1 MVNVMSKIEAIL
13 NYDTSNASSKD
24 IGEMFYIRGKAYSCL
39 ETHAPQAE
47 ALLTKAAKLS
57 PTNCD
62 IWTSLGLC
70 LWKKDNKS
78 DAKLCLEE
86 AINRAKNNGNP
97 LLCKDALR
105 ELSILIRQMSSEDYN
120 TYTNENMQSI
130 TNQTDVMTSTPKLV
144 SKNFIDESIKLAKEA
159 VQLDLNDHKS
169 WYVLGNA
176 YNYKFFA
183 TLNDINDI
191 IKALGL
197 YNKAEGLPNGKSN
210 PDLYYNRGNLLRFL
224 QIYDK
229 AVSDYNMA
237 FQLDSSFIETAD
249 SIQSINEYKMYIVDV
264 ISKLNQTNAS
274 PVALDSIDTDVAF
287 GELIPGDNKDKSIQ
301 ICVVRGIKEDN
312 NTACESYICYDK
324 SGKYGVINFFN
335 VGYNI
340 DHSKIINKYIRIN
353 DPVTQLIQS
362 SSGSTI
368 PIIQVHDASRLG
380 HNSDVIGKKK
390 AVKPKGIKV
399 QTFV

>member
-1 MVNVMSKIEAIL
+1 MSKIETIL
-13 NYDTSNASSKD
+13 NYETNDISSKD

-86 AINRAKNNGNP
+86 AINRAKNTGNP
-97 LLCKDALR
+97 SLCKDALR
-105 ELSILIRQMSSEDYN
+105 ELSILIRQMSAEDYN
-120 TYTNENMQSI
+120 TYANENIQTVS
-130 TNQTDVMTSTPKLV
+130 NQTDAASSSTKLV

-229 AVSDYNMA
+229 AISDYNMA
-237 FQLDSSFIETAD
+237 FKLDSSFIETAD
-249 SIQSINEYKMYIVDV
+249 SIQSINEYQAYVVEV
-264 ISKLNQTNAS
+264 ISKLNHFTTN
-274 PVALDSIDTDVAF
+274 VLTLDVIVTDVPSVV
-287 GELIPGDNKDKSIQ
+287 ELLPGDNKDKTIQ
-301 ICVVRGIKEDN
+301 ICAVKSIKEDN
-312 NTACESYICYDK
+312 NTTCESYIYVDK
-324 SGKYGVINFFN
+324 TGQYGVINFFN
-335 VGYNI
+335 VGYNV
-340 DHSKIINKYIRIN
+340 DHSKIINKFIRIC
-353 DPVTQLIQS
+353 DPVKQLIQT
-362 SSGSTI
+362 SSGSAI
-368 PIIQVHDASRLG
+368 PIIQVFDASNLAQ
-380 HNSDVIGKKK
+380 NSEIIGKKK
-390 AVKPKGIKV
+390 AAKSKGIKV

>member
-1 MVNVMSKIEAIL
+1 
-13 NYDTSNASSKD
+13 
-24 IGEMFYIRGKAYSCL
+24 
-39 ETHAPQAE
+39 
-47 ALLTKAAKLS
+47 
-57 PTNCD
+57 
-62 IWTSLGLC
+62 
-70 LWKKDNKS
+70 
-78 DAKLCLEE
+78 
-86 AINRAKNNGNP
+86 
-97 LLCKDALR
+97 
-105 ELSILIRQMSSEDYN
+105 
-120 TYTNENMQSI
+120 
-130 TNQTDVMTSTPKLV
+130 
-144 SKNFIDESIKLAKEA
+144 
-159 VQLDLNDHKS
+159 
-169 WYVLGNA
+169 
-176 YNYKFFA
+176 
-183 TLNDINDI
+183 
-191 IKALGL
+191 
-197 YNKAEGLPNGKSN
+197 LPNGKSN
-210 PDLYYNRGNLLRFL
+210 PDLYYNRGNVLRFL

-229 AVSDYNMA
+229 AASDYNMA

-264 ISKLNQTNAS
+264 INKLSQTNAS

-324 SGKYGVINFFN
+324 SGKHGVINFFN